1 MAGQI
6 YIFDQTGGAKRDFM
20 TDLSAYQNKLAVVT
34 GAGDGIGEM
43 LARKLAAAGMRV
55 GVQDIREEAAS
66 RVASE
71 IGGNAF
77 PLVFDVSDREAC
89 LAAARKAEPHGPLSL
104 LWINAGVGVGSPL
117 LTGKAKAIEWGFDVN
132 VRGVIWTAQAF
143 VPLMSDATGPRHVG
157 ITASSASLRS
167 PEGDFPL
174 YATTKHGTFAV
185 GEALRGELTEQG
197 IGSTILCP
205 GLLNTKIW
213 DGAKARP
220 DRFGG
225 ARHID
230 PSISKMW
237 DEAKTPDVMWPEIKR
252 LIGQGGGYLVCST
265 DGGETKAAFEA
276 RAKEISSGIV
286 EV

>member
-1 MAGQI
+1 M
-6 YIFDQTGGAKRDFM
+6 DH
-20 TDLSAYQNKLAVVT
+20 LEAYRGKTALIT

-43 LARKLAAAGMRV
+43 LARGFAAAGLRV
-55 GVQDIREEAAS
+55 GVQDIRADAAD
-66 RVASE
+66 RVARE
-71 IGGNAF
+71 IGNGAF
-77 PLVFDVSDREAC
+77 PIVFDVSDRDAC
-89 LAAARKAEPHGPLSL
+89 FAAAEEISDHAPLSL
-104 LWINAGVGVGSPL
+104 LWINAGVGVGSPIL
-117 LTGKAKAIEWGFDVN
+117 KGKKKAIEWALDVN

-143 VPLMSDATGPRHVG
+143 APLMTDVSGPRHVG
-157 ITASSASLRS
+157 ITASTASLRY

-185 GEALRGELTEQG
+185 AEALRGEFASQE
-197 IGSTILCP
+197 IGATILCP

-225 ARHID
+225 ARHMD

-237 DEAKTPDVMWPEIKR
+237 DEAKTPDVMWADIQR
-252 LIGQGGGYLVCST
+252 VVGQGGGYLICST
-265 DGGETKAAFEA
+265 DNGETKAAFEA

>member
-1 MAGQI
+1 
-6 YIFDQTGGAKRDFM
+6 M
-20 TDLSAYQNKLAVVT
+20 TELSAYRGKIAVVT

-43 LARKLAAAGMRV
+43 LARNLAEAGLIV
-55 GVQDIREEAAS
+55 GVQDIRSKAAN

-71 IGGNAF
+71 IGRGAF

-89 LAAARKAEPHGPLSL
+89 FSAAEEVRAHGALNM
-104 LWINAGVGVGSPL
+104 LWINAGVGVGSPIL
-117 LTGKAKAIEWGFDVN
+117 SGKSKAIEWALDVN

-143 VPLMSDATGPRHVG
+143 VPLMQAAEDPRHVG
-157 ITASSASLRS
+157 VTASTAALRP

-174 YATTKHGTFAV
+174 YATTKHATFAIA
-185 GEALRGELTEQG
+185 EALRGELAGQNIPT
-197 IGSTILCP
+197 TILCP

-220 DRFGG
+220 ERFGG
-225 ARHID
+225 ARHMD

-237 DEAKTPDVMWPEIKR
+237 DEAKSPDLMWPEIER
-252 LIGQGGGYLVCST
+252 VIGQGGGYLVCST
-265 DGGETKAAFEA
+265 DGGETKTAFEK
-276 RAKEISSGIV
+276 RAGEISAGIV

>member
-1 MAGQI
+1 MA
-6 YIFDQTGGAKRDFM
+6 
-20 TDLSAYQNKLAVVT
+20 DLSAFAGKLAMVT

-43 LARKLAAAGMRV
+43 LARELAKAGLRV
-55 GVQDIREEAAS
+55 CVQDIRPDAAA
-66 RVASE
+66 RVADA
-71 IGGNAF
+71 IGGDAF
-77 PLVFDVSDREAC
+77 SSAFDVSDR
-89 LAAARKAEPHGPLSL
+89 AAAIEAAERLKSKGPLSL
-104 LWINAGVGVGSPL
+104 LWVNAGVGVGSPL
-117 LTGKAKAIEWGFDVN
+117 LTGKPKAVEWALDVN

-143 VPLMSDATGPRHVG
+143 VPLMTDAEGPRHVG
-157 ITASSASLRS
+157 FTASTAALRQ

-174 YATTKHGTFAV
+174 YATTKHATFAV
-185 GEALRGELTEQG
+185 SEALMSELAAQG
-197 IGSTILCP
+197 IDATILCP

-237 DEAKTPDVMWPEIKR
+237 DEAKSPDVMWPEIAR
-252 LIGQGGGYLVCST
+252 VIGQGGGYLVCST
-265 DGGETKAAFEA
+265 DNGGTKAAFET
-276 RAKEISSGIV
+276 RANEISASIV

>member
-1 MAGQI
+1 
-6 YIFDQTGGAKRDFM
+6 M
-20 TDLSAYQNKLAVVT
+20 TELTDYKDKLAVVT

-43 LARKLAAAGMRV
+43 LARKLADAGMRV
-55 GVQDIREEAAS
+55 GVQDIRAEAAE
-66 RVASE
+66 RVARS
-71 IGGNAF
+71 IGGAAF
-77 PLVFDVSDREAC
+77 PLVFDVSDRDAC
-89 LAAARKAEPHGPLSL
+89 LSAASALESHGSLSL
-104 LWINAGVGVGSPL
+104 LWINAGVGVGSPI
-117 LTGKAKAIEWGFDVN
+117 LTGKQKAIEWGLDVN

-143 VPLMSDATGPRHVG
+143 VPLMTDTKSPRHVG
-157 ITASSASLRS
+157 ITASSASLRA
-167 PEGDFPL
+167 PTGDFPL

-185 GEALRGELTEQG
+185 GEALRGELAGQG
-197 IGSTILCP
+197 IGTTILCP

-225 ARHID
+225 ARHMD

-237 DEAKTPDVMWPEIKR
+237 DEAKSPDVMWPEIAR
-252 LIGQGGGYLVCST
+252 TVGQGGGYLVCST
-265 DGGETKAAFEA
+265 DEGETKAAFEA